1 MKGSWKIDGFALR
14 KFKFAT
20 REIRTKSKSLP
31 KSECLRKLYLTE
43 FYIFLNGL
51 KVNCPII

>member
-14 KFKFAT
+14 KSKFAT